1 VQPTGLKRKE
11 NPVSRVALTTVYLYA
26 VVKEQFTL
34 KSYLQAPSPSLIVT
48 QSLEGEGRVGG
59 IIRYND
65 EKDKVCNR
73 NS

>member
-48 QSLEGEGRVGG
+48 QSHRGEGVDEGE
-59 IIRYND
+59 
-65 EKDKVCNR
+65 EKT
-73 NS
+73 